1 MTAVEAPTN
10 KATGLA
16 RFMSSRPNKGE
27 APHMLEG
34 GRKVAGHVGS
44 EVRPETRRE
53 LGSNSMS
60 KVHNIMQYKMVQSY
74 INTIYSEWQR
84 LSL

>member
-1 MTAVEAPTN
+1 MV
-10 KATGLA
+10 
-16 RFMSSRPNKGE
+16 
-27 APHMLEG
+27 
-34 GRKVAGHVGS
+34 GHVGS

>member
-44 EVRPETRRE
+44 EVRARDEKRA
-53 LGSNSMS
+53 GI
-60 KVHNIMQYKMVQSY
+60 KQY
-74 INTIYSEWQR
+74 E
-84 LSL
+84 